1 MLAVDYFCGKTPS
14 PMFDRVVNNVSGI
27 NICNYKDVFIN
38 ICDGVFFG
46 EDSHRLL
53 PTIYRETF
61 QHKSL
66 KGSSAYHHIA
76 VKVND

>member
-38 ICDGVFFG
+38 ICDGVFLAKIVTGFYPLFT
-46 EDSHRLL
+46 EKHFNTNL
-53 PTIYRETF
+53 
-61 QHKSL
+61 
-66 KGSSAYHHIA
+66 
-76 VKVND
+76 